1 MPALIPV
8 GAEVEYFP
16 SPIHLLIPH
25 ADIHFKNKK
34 QDYSEESSRTTQLLY
49 SPPSLSTTDD
59 SQKTSRSHGTA
70 LLTLLSRSSVHS
82 EITGSPQKATGGVQ
96 AGALTEALHAFEAL
110 QDLYL

>member
-1 MPALIPV
+1 MGWSRHPNQNLLAP
-8 GAEVEYFP
+8 FP
-16 SPIHLLIPH
+16 LLIPH

-59 SQKTSRSHGTA
+59 SQETSRSHVTA

-96 AGALTEALHAFEAL
+96 AGALTEALHALEAL